1 MPVYIVTG
9 KLGSGKTLCSVA
21 RMREYIQR
29 GVPIAT
35 NLNVN
40 LHHMWG
46 KKERNI
52 NVMRLPDQPDI
63 NDLNAIGYGNKTYDE
78 ALNGGLFLDEC
89 GTWFN
94 ARNWADKSRKEVND
108 WFLHARKLGWD
119 VFLIIQDVEL
129 LDAQARKAIAELT
142 VFCRRLDRIGI
153 PLIGPLWKIIT
164 EKTLCMPRLH
174 VATAYYGTSRNDLK
188 SETWTYRGTQHYRS
202 YDTKQLFKHRSPG
215 EPVTKKKHWQEV
227 DQETGEVTDRYRDI
241 EVQENMDP
249 EYFGTHCLL
258 TPWHLYGRYQRPWTW
273 DYTMRLTKIYWKK
286 FKAPAF
292 IGAGALAGSVISL
305 LAWPYLAASMQLKAQ
320 ESQQLIQIEEEKANE
335 PDTGVETGT
344 GFLADAGEDLRTVAA
359 DFSGFTIAAHVRNAN
374 SQYYLVKAEDR
385 EPLTDQQ
392 IRSMGY
398 RVFYVNECEL
408 MITAADDVSD
418 KTTIFSP
425 GCVPKRSG
433 ENLDLSQ
440 FSTLQKKVEPLIPT
454 TWALNVQS
462 ENGIPAAPVLPQ

>member
-63 NDLNAIGYGNKTYDE
+63 NDLNAIGYGNKSYDE
-78 ALNGGLFLDEC
+78 SLNGGLFLDEC

-142 VFCRRLDRIGI
+142 VFCRRLDRVGI
-153 PLIGPLWKIIT
+153 PIIGALWKIIS

-174 VATAYYGTSRNDLK
+174 VATAYYGTTKNDLK
-188 SETWTYRGTQHYRS
+188 SETWTYRGTKHYKS
-202 YDTKQLFKHRSPG
+202 YDTKQLFKLRSPG
-215 EPVTKKKHWQEV
+215 VPVKKQKYFEEIDH
-227 DQETGEVTDRYRDI
+227 ETGEVVNRYRDI
-241 EVQENMDP
+241 VVQEDMDP
-249 EYFGTHCLL
+249 EFFGTFCYL

-273 DYTMRLTKIYWKK
+273 DYTMRLTHIYWKK
-286 FKAPAF
+286 FKTPFF

-320 ESQQLIQIEEEKANE
+320 ESQQLIQLETEQAETAALPESAGFLDETGEEEV
-335 PDTGVETGT
+335 DTSVAGV
-344 GFLADAGEDLRTVAA
+344 FA
-359 DFSGFTIAAHVRNAN
+359 GFTIAAHVRNGD
-374 SQYYLVKAEDR
+374 SRYYLVRAEDR
-385 EPLTDQQ
+385 DPLTDAQ

-398 RVFYVNECEL
+398 QVFWVNECEL
-408 MITAADDVSD
+408 MITAATDFSD
-418 KTTIFSP
+418 KTNIFQP
-425 GCVPKRSG
+425 GCVPKAHDHQS
-433 ENLDLSQ
+433 LDLTQFPTLSEKTAPLVPTS
-440 FSTLQKKVEPLIPT
+440 FSTLNALTDNPSRT
-454 TWALNVQS
+454 TL
-462 ENGIPAAPVLPQ
+462 